1 MTTLESASEKT
12 HRAVLPQRP
21 ALESA
26 SADNP
31 GVGTKRGVEA
41 CRQRRATG
49 GQHGR
54 GEIAKGLTY
63 PSQRH
68 PSKAG
73 EPVETEKA
81 LTGHLAAPKPVAP

>member
-12 HRAVLPQRP
+12 HQAVLLQRP

-26 SADNP
+26 SADSP
-31 GVGTKRGVEA
+31 GVGTKRGA
-41 CRQRRATG
+41 DARRQRRAAG

-54 GEIAKGLTY
+54 AEIAKGLTC